1 LKFNTTTRTP
11 TLKFKGIIMD
21 IKTAIKIIDDKRE
34 IYGMSFFD
42 MLLVMEEM
50 LSSDELD
57 NREAVAFRVFMRE
70 GRKMFAPA

>member
-1 LKFNTTTRTP
+1 
-11 TLKFKGIIMD
+11 MD
-21 IKTAIKIIDDKRE
+21 ITTAIKIIDDKRE

-50 LSSDELD
+50 LSTDELD

-70 GRKMFAPA
+70 GQRMFAPA

>member
-1 LKFNTTTRTP
+1 
-11 TLKFKGIIMD
+11 MD
-21 IKTAIKIIDDKRE
+21 ITTAIKIIDDKRE

-50 LSSDELD
+50 LATDELD

-70 GRKMFAPA
+70 GRTLFAPA

>member
-1 LKFNTTTRTP
+1 
-11 TLKFKGIIMD
+11 MD

-34 IYGMSFFD
+34 IYGMLFLD

-50 LSSDELD
+50 LANDELD

-70 GRKMFAPA
+70 GRKLLAPA

>member
-1 LKFNTTTRTP
+1 
-11 TLKFKGIIMD
+11 MD

-34 IYGMSFFD
+34 IYGMLFLD

-50 LSSDELD
+50 LANDELA

-70 GRKMFAPA
+70 GRKLFAPA